1 MSHTEGITREE
12 VAAALNDVMEISA
25 LDINVDVIDGNRV
38 ILHGVVDVLAEKH
51 KAEAVV
57 RSLPGVK
64 AVENSLAVSTD
75 GNVEDGGIKNEIENK
90 LRANPRVRNLGVEVH
105 KGIVTLHGHVQHIG
119 EAKAA
124 MHTAES
130 ALGVKGVHN
139 DMELE
144 DETPDGA
151 TLVNTIEHHL
161 SQHHL
166 SSNVDARAH
175 RGIVTLVGFAE
186 DGELRAL
193 AQDIAEN
200 VRGVRQVINK
210 IEIDAEKAKYNP

>member
-1 MSHTEGITREE
+1 MSHTKGITREE
-12 VAAALNDVMEISA
+12 VIAALNDTMEISA
-25 LDINVDVIDGNRV
+25 LDINVDVIGGNRV

-51 KAEAVV
+51 KAEEIA
-57 RSLPGVK
+57 RALPGVK
-64 AVENSLAVSTD
+64 AVENALAVSTD

-119 EAKAA
+119 EAIAA

-144 DETPDGA
+144 DETPDNA
-151 TLVNTIEHHL
+151 TIVNVIEHHL

-166 SSNVDARAH
+166 SSNVDARAN
-175 RGIVTLVGFAE
+175 RGIVTLVGFTE
-186 DGELRAL
+186 DDELRAM

-210 IEIDAEKAKYNP
+210 IGISPEQAKYNP